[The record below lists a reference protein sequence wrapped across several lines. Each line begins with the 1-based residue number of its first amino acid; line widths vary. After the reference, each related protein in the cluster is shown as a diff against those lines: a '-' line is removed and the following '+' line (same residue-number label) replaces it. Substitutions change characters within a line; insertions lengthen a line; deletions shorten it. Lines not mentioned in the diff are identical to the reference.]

1 MSTHLRGAFGT
12 GCGMLA
18 LWSQPHFQG
27 ITDHETWERE
37 LLEDRDIGR
46 QMRAGAFVPLD
57 IHSDGLFECEVR
69 VGDLLSPEIISPRE
83 KQYLFAAAEPYL
95 FRSQGEACLSGI
107 EEIEREPSESVGRLS
122 LTPGDYAAAVH
133 LLDWDKEPGVWGEN
147 GRPVASALPEFLVLL
162 NPASGQ
168 ESFRA
173 KVESLDEPRFR
184 NL

>member
-1 MSTHLRGAFGT
+1 MSTYLRGGFVT

-27 ITDHETWERE
+27 ITDHETWVRE
-37 LLEDRDIGR
+37 LLENGDIER

-69 VGDLLSPEIISPRE
+69 VGDLSSPAIISPRE
-83 KQYLFAAAEPYL
+83 KQYLFAKSGPYL
-95 FRSQGEACLSGI
+95 FRNQGEACLSGI
-107 EEIEREPSESVGRLS
+107 EEIEREPGISVGRLN

-133 LLDWDKEPGVWGEN
+133 LLSWDKEPGAWDEDGQ
-147 GRPVASALPEFLVLL
+147 PVASALPEFLVLV
-162 NPASGQ
+162 NPASGH

-173 KVESLDEPRFR
+173 RVESLD
-184 NL
+184 